1 MHIAATILDR
11 EKIADRVNA
20 LGKQITADFQGKKL
34 VLVGIL
40 NGAFI
45 FLADLARAIELEV
58 EIDFIRVASY
68 GHAAESSGVVTLRK
82 GPELDLADKH
92 VLLVEDI
99 VDSGITTA
107 WLREYFAARHKT
119 ASVSICTL
127 IDKRERRKTAVQ
139 LEYVG
144 FELDKGFLVGYG
156 LDYAECYRNRAEIC
170 ELEE

>member
-11 EKIADRVNA
+11 EKIAERVNA
-20 LGKQITADFQGKKL
+20 LGKQITADYQEKKL

-68 GHAAESSGVVTLRK
+68 GHAAESSGIVNLRK

-107 WLREYFAARHKT
+107 WLREYFTARHQT
-119 ASVSICTL
+119 ASVSLCAL

-139 LEYVG
+139 IEYVG
-144 FELDKGFLVGYG
+144 FQLEKGFLVGYG